1 MQSILLAERLG
12 AKERGPRKTWKEV
25 VEKDMLNMELKLS
38 DATDRSICKA
48 KSTGSGANDS

>member
-1 MQSILLAERLG
+1 VQSILLAERLG